1 MTPKEALDK
10 IRQLFADPAVAE
22 PAQEPAPA
30 VMEAKEYV
38 LEGGAKI
45 LVSELE
51 PGGMVSLV
59 DDQGA
64 TSPAPAG
71 DHKLA
76 DGTMITLDEA
86 GVITAVM
93 MPEAPVAPEDELAKK
108 LDEKMA
114 AIREDVK
121 KENDAIR
128 QLIENLAKHDEF
140 KATVEGI
147 NAKLQGLA
155 DAVTA
160 LLDTPSVDPIQEP
173 KDKFEK
179 QEKKNE
185 RLQAVADMLT
195 KLKSKA

>member
-10 IRQLFADPAVAE
+10 IKQLFADPAAMEPVPNPE
-22 PAQEPAPA
+22 PAK
-30 VMEAKEYV
+30 MEAKEYV

-64 TSPAPAG
+64 TTPAPAG

-76 DGTMITLDEA
+76 DGTMITLNE
-86 GVITAVM
+86 GSVITAVM
-93 MPEAPVAPEDELAKK
+93 MPEAPVEPADELNKK

-114 AIREDVK
+114 AIRADWQ
-121 KENDAIR
+121 KENDDIR
-128 QLIENLAKHDEF
+128 QVIVSLAKYEEF
-140 KATVEGI
+140 KVTVDGI

-160 LLDTPSVDPIQEP
+160 LLDTPSVDPIQDP
-173 KDKFEK
+173 KNKFEK
-179 QEKKNE
+179 QESKHA
-185 RLQAVADMLT
+185 RMQSIADTLA
-195 KLKSKA
+195 KLKQKK

>member
-1 MTPKEALDK
+1 MSPKEALDK
-10 IRQLFADPAVAE
+10 IKQLFADPAAI
-22 PAQEPAPA
+22 EPAPNPEPA
-30 VMEAKEYV
+30 KMEAKEYV

-64 TSPAPAG
+64 TTPAPAG

-76 DGTMITLDEA
+76 DGTMITLNE
-86 GVITAVM
+86 GSVITAVM
-93 MPEAPVAPEDELAKK
+93 MPEAPVEPADELTKK

-114 AIREDVK
+114 AIRADWQ
-121 KENDAIR
+121 KENDDIR
-128 QLIENLAKHDEF
+128 QVIVSLAKYEEF
-140 KATVEGI
+140 KVTVDGI

-160 LLDTPSVDPIQEP
+160 LLDTPSVDPIQDP
-173 KDKFEK
+173 KNKFEK
-179 QEKKNE
+179 QESKHA
-185 RLQAVADMLT
+185 RMQSIADTLA
-195 KLKSKA
+195 KLKQKA

>member
-10 IRQLFADPAVAE
+10 IRQLFADPSVAA
-22 PAQEPAPA
+22 PATEPAPA

-38 LEGGAKI
+38 LEGGAKV

-71 DHKLA
+71 EHKLV
-76 DGTMITLDEA
+76 DGTVITVSEA
-86 GVITAVM
+86 GLITAVA
-93 MPEAPVAPEDELAKK
+93 MPEAPVMPEDELAKK

-114 AIREDVK
+114 AIREDVR

>member
-10 IRQLFADPAVAE
+10 IRQLFADPAVAA
-22 PAQEPAPA
+22 PVSEPAPA

-38 LEGGAKI
+38 LDGGAKI
-45 LVSELE
+45 LVSDLE

-76 DGTMITLDEA
+76 DGTTITVNEA
-86 GVITAVM
+86 GTITAVM
-93 MPEAPVAPEDELAKK
+93 MPEAPVMPEDELAKK

-114 AIREDVK
+114 AIREDVR

-140 KATVEGI
+140 KTTVEGI
-147 NAKLQGLA
+147 NAKLKGLA

-160 LLDTPSVDPIQEP
+160 LLDTPSADPIQEP

-179 QEKKNE
+179 QENKSE
-185 RLQAVADMLT
+185 RMKAVADMLA
-195 KLKSKA
+195 KLKNKS

>member
-10 IRQLFADPAVAE
+10 IRQLFADPSVAA
-22 PAQEPAPA
+22 PATEPAPA

-38 LEGGAKI
+38 LEGGAKV

-71 DHKLA
+71 EHKLV
-76 DGTMITLDEA
+76 DGTVITVSEA
-86 GVITAVM
+86 GLITAVA
-93 MPEAPVAPEDELAKK
+93 MPEAPVMPEDELSKK

-128 QLIENLAKHDEF
+128 QMIDNLAKHDEF

-160 LLDTPSVDPIQEP
+160 LLDTPSADPIQEP

>member
-10 IRQLFADPAVAE
+10 IRQLFADPAVAA
-22 PAQEPAPA
+22 PVSEPAPA

-45 LVSELE
+45 LVSDLE

-76 DGTMITLDEA
+76 DGTTITVNEA
-86 GVITAVM
+86 GTITAVM
-93 MPEAPVAPEDELAKK
+93 MPETPVMPEDELAKK

-147 NAKLQGLA
+147 NAKLKGLA

-160 LLDTPSVDPIQEP
+160 LLDTPSADPIQEP

-179 QEKKNE
+179 QENKSE
-185 RLQAVADMLT
+185 RMKAVADMLA
-195 KLKSKA
+195 KLKNKS

>member
-1 MTPKEALDK
+1 MSPKEALDK
-10 IRQLFADPAVAE
+10 IKQLFADPAAIEPTPNPE
-22 PAQEPAPA
+22 PAK
-30 VMEAKEYV
+30 MEAKEYV

-64 TSPAPAG
+64 TTPAPAG

-76 DGTMITLDEA
+76 DGTMITLNEG

-93 MPEAPVAPEDELAKK
+93 MPEAPVEPADELTKK

-114 AIREDVK
+114 AIRADWQ
-121 KENDAIR
+121 KENDDIR
-128 QLIENLAKHDEF
+128 QVIVSLAKYEEF
-140 KATVEGI
+140 KVTVDGI

-160 LLDTPSVDPIQEP
+160 LLDTPSVDPIQDP
-173 KDKFEK
+173 KNKFEK
-179 QEKKNE
+179 QESKHA
-185 RLQAVADMLT
+185 RMQSIADTLA
-195 KLKSKA
+195 KLKQKA

>member
-10 IRQLFADPAVAE
+10 IRQLFADPSVAA
-22 PAQEPAPA
+22 PATEPAPA

-38 LEGGAKI
+38 LEGGAKV

-71 DHKLA
+71 EHKLV
-76 DGTMITLDEA
+76 DGTVITVSEA
-86 GVITAVM
+86 GLITAVA
-93 MPEAPVAPEDELAKK
+93 MPEAPVMPEDELAKK

-114 AIREDVK
+114 AIREDVR
-121 KENDAIR
+121 KENDVIR
-128 QLIENLAKHDEF
+128 QMIDNLAKHDEF

>member
-10 IRQLFADPAVAE
+10 IRQLFADPSVAA
-22 PAQEPAPA
+22 PATEPAPA

-38 LEGGAKI
+38 LEGGAKV

-71 DHKLA
+71 EHKLV
-76 DGTMITLDEA
+76 DGTVITVNEA
-86 GVITAVM
+86 GTITAVM
-93 MPEAPVAPEDELAKK
+93 MPEAPVMPEDELAKK

-114 AIREDVK
+114 AIREDVQ

-160 LLDTPSVDPIQEP
+160 LLDTPSADPIQEP

-179 QEKKNE
+179 TEKKNE

>member
-1 MTPKEALDK
+1 MTPKEALDA
-10 IRQLFADPAVAE
+10 IRQLFADPAV
-22 PAQEPAPA
+22 PAPVIEPAPA

-38 LEGGAKI
+38 LEGGSKV

-71 DHKLA
+71 EHKLA
-76 DGTMITLDEA
+76 DGTMITLDDA

-108 LDEKMA
+108 LEEKMSE
-114 AIREDVK
+114 IRADVR

-128 QLIENLAKHDEF
+128 KLMDSHAKHDEF

-147 NAKLQGLA
+147 NAKLKGLA

-160 LLDTPSVDPIQEP
+160 LLDTPSVDSIQEP

-185 RLQAVADMLT
+185 RMQAVADMLA
-195 KLKSKA
+195 KLKNKA

>member
-1 MTPKEALDK
+1 
-10 IRQLFADPAVAE
+10 
-22 PAQEPAPA
+22 
-30 VMEAKEYV
+30 
-38 LEGGAKI
+38 
-45 LVSELE
+45 VSELE
-51 PGGMVSLV
+51 PGGMVWLV

-128 QLIENLAKHDEF
+128 KLIEDMAKRDEF

-147 NAKLQGLA
+147 NAKLKGLA

-160 LLDTPSVDPIQEP
+160 LLDTPSVDSIQEP

-179 QEKKNE
+179 QEQKNE
-185 RLQAVADMLT
+185 RMQAVADMLA